1 MKMKTSKIRDV
12 SMNGFYLKIV
22 CVVVMCFATIDVNS
36 QSFEIVSKDYV
47 PKEGDN
53 INNTERPKSTD
64 YPYLDVA
71 IYFCPNN
78 LLNKKFLGYFNK
90 LKYFYFSVTPTEQ
103 NKELAT
109 LPLFLYE
116 KKGNETTRNEEADGI
131 YIIEKY
137 RVSVYDKISDNIRFD
152 IKIIDK
158 RKNQAID
165 IVKQITDEISPIIK
179 NPSSVYGF
187 GAAEKGFDFLK
198 SVVGQLNSEQ
208 TSTYKI
214 GFSLMLPEKQN
225 SKHYSYDVKILKRS
239 NDKNIINRDNMK
251 FYIKDNKLYVD
262 SIPYTAY
269 PYFIIQKSLSNYWGG
284 GSDNKLPSELSDC
297 NITEI
302 EKKQLEKSLDN
313 LKDRLSSQQYTAE
326 KRIYNYVETL
336 FLIKEGISEL
346 NKTKKSED
354 IMRKTYIALYNYKTK
369 DTVMVDSQL
378 YSEHYLSIEKLLVDC
393 IESNIVKL
401 PLFNTL
407 SPLFKTLNKDFSNP
421 TNEDLRRV
429 YNYLED
435 AKKEQFIYIRNS
447 ALFEKSE
454 KWLNDAE
461 REIYQ
466 TKFEN
471 IVNTINAADNI
482 DGNIQT
488 QKSELVTLE
497 NNYTRCKLCI
507 EKATQANSVYNK
519 LINQQEEIRS
529 SMSKDIEQATS
540 VYEKGLAILGNVNS
554 ILKQDSTI
562 STPFNI
568 NDFDEILKQL
578 KNDKETLNNKTALS
592 FFSKR
597 EKEDITMLE
606 KDCNRKI
613 QSIED
618 MIKKL
623 EPFIEKNNV
632 FEMKSVTSQITE

>member
-1 MKMKTSKIRDV
+1 MKTSKIRDV